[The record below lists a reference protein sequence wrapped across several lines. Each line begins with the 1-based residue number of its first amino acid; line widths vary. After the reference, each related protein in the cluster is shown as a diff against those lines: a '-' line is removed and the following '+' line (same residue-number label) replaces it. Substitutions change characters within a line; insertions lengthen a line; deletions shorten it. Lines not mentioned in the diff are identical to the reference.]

1 MGTFVNSV
9 ADPQLKDNFL
19 SLGGLGLGLK
29 WLLETRFVP
38 EDGGGGTPHNSAAAD
53 WPMATLL
60 CQLLWNTLTSLSER
74 YMLEKKKCEEIIS
87 RHISTFSRWKA
98 AVRPE
103 MGELEE
109 ILEEMIC
116 LEGEENGKELRRL
129 EDASEF
135 AAVAFQLMEKASV
148 IANDVREK

>member
-1 MGTFVNSV
+1 
-9 ADPQLKDNFL
+9 
-19 SLGGLGLGLK
+19 
-29 WLLETRFVP
+29 
-38 EDGGGGTPHNSAAAD
+38 
-53 WPMATLL
+53 
-60 CQLLWNTLTSLSER
+60 
-74 YMLEKKKCEEIIS
+74 
-87 RHISTFSRWKA
+87 
-98 AVRPE
+98 